1 MGADMKNR
9 RCALAAMLVALCV
22 VTDTVLAHHGFA
34 GRYDEENPVSLDG
47 VVIELQFINP
57 HSIIIFQVRDGD
69 GTVVR
74 WSGHLGSATSLR
86 NSEDWTKDTL
96 KPGDRVT
103 ILGARAING
112 AHDMLLSNESRISMT
127 DTGEEIKNSL
137 GTGIGQRG
145 F

>member
-1 MGADMKNR
+1 MGAEIKNW
-9 RCALAAMLVALCV
+9 RCALAAMLVVLCM

-34 GRYDEENPVSLDG
+34 GRYDEENPISLDG

-57 HSIIIFQVRDGD
+57 HSAIIFQVRDED
-69 GTVVR
+69 GKVVR
-74 WSGHLGSATSLR
+74 WSGHLGSATSLV
-86 NSEDWTKDTL
+86 NGEGWTKDTL

-112 AHDMLLSNESRISMT
+112 APDMLLSNESRITMT
-127 DTGEEIKNSL
+127 ETGEEIKNSL

>member
-1 MGADMKNR
+1 MRDR
-9 RCALAAMLVALCV
+9 RYALAALLLGLCMV
-22 VTDTVLAHHGFA
+22 SATVFAHHGFA
-34 GRYDEENPVSLDG
+34 GRYDEEHPITLDG

-57 HSIIIFQVRDGD
+57 HAAIIFQVRDED
-69 GTVVR
+69 GKVVR
-74 WSGHLGSATSLR
+74 WSGYLGSATSL
-86 NSEDWTKDTL
+86 NKSEGWTKNTL
-96 KPGDRVT
+96 KPGDRIT

-112 AHDMLLSNESRISMT
+112 APDMLLSNESRITMT

>member
-1 MGADMKNR
+1 MKDGKY
-9 RCALAAMLVALCV
+9 ALAALLLGFCMVSA
-22 VTDTVLAHHGFA
+22 TVFAHHGFA
-34 GRYDEENPVSLDG
+34 GRYDEEHPITLDG

-57 HSIIIFQVRDGD
+57 HAAILFQVRDENGK
-69 GTVVR
+69 VVR
-74 WSGHLGSATSLR
+74 WSGYLGSATSL
-86 NSEDWTKDTL
+86 NKSEGWTKNTL
-96 KPGDRVT
+96 KPGDRIT

-112 AHDMLLSNESRISMT
+112 APDMLLSNESRITMT

>member
-1 MGADMKNR
+1 MRDR
-9 RCALAAMLVALCV
+9 RYALAALLLGLCMV
-22 VTDTVLAHHGFA
+22 SATVFSHHGFA
-34 GRYDEENPVSLDG
+34 GRYDEEHPITLDG

-57 HSIIIFQVRDGD
+57 HAAIIFQVRNEDGK
-69 GTVVR
+69 VVR
-74 WSGHLGSATSLR
+74 WSGYLGSATSL
-86 NSEDWTKDTL
+86 NKSEGWTKNTL
-96 KPGDRVT
+96 KPGDRIT

-112 AHDMLLSNESRISMT
+112 APDMLLSNESRITMT

>member
-1 MGADMKNR
+1 MRER
-9 RCALAAMLVALCV
+9 RYALAALLLGLCMV
-22 VTDTVLAHHGFA
+22 SATVFAHHGFA
-34 GRYDEENPVSLDG
+34 GRYDEEHPITLDG

-57 HSIIIFQVRDGD
+57 HAAIIFQVRDED
-69 GTVVR
+69 GKVVR
-74 WSGHLGSATSLR
+74 WSGYLGSATSL
-86 NSEDWTKDTL
+86 NKSEGWTKNTL
-96 KPGDRVT
+96 KPGDRIT

-112 AHDMLLSNESRISMT
+112 APDMLLSNESRITMT

>member
-1 MGADMKNR
+1 MKDR
-9 RCALAAMLVALCV
+9 RYALATLLLGLCMV
-22 VTDTVLAHHGFA
+22 SATVFAHHGFA
-34 GRYDEENPVSLDG
+34 GRYDEEHPITLDG

-57 HSIIIFQVRDGD
+57 HAAIIFQVRDENGK
-69 GTVVR
+69 VVR
-74 WSGHLGSATSLR
+74 WSGYLGSATSL
-86 NSEDWTKDTL
+86 NKSEGWTKNTL
-96 KPGDRVT
+96 KPGDRIT

-112 AHDMLLSNESRISMT
+112 APDMLLSNESRITMT

>member
-1 MGADMKNR
+1 MRER
-9 RCALAAMLVALCV
+9 RYALAALLLGLCMV
-22 VTDTVLAHHGFA
+22 SASVFAHHGFA
-34 GRYDEENPVSLDG
+34 GRYDEEHPITLDG

-57 HSIIIFQVRDGD
+57 HAAIIFQVRDED
-69 GTVVR
+69 GKVVR
-74 WSGHLGSATSLR
+74 WSGYLGSATSL
-86 NSEDWTKDTL
+86 NKSEGWTKNTL
-96 KPGDRVT
+96 KPGDRIT

-112 AHDMLLSNESRISMT
+112 APDMLLSNESRITMT

>member
-1 MGADMKNR
+1 MRDR
-9 RCALAAMLVALCV
+9 RYALAALLLGLCMV
-22 VTDTVLAHHGFA
+22 SATVFAHHGFA
-34 GRYDEENPVSLDG
+34 GRYDEEHPITLDG

-57 HSIIIFQVRDGD
+57 HAAIIFQVRDENGK
-69 GTVVR
+69 VVR
-74 WSGHLGSATSLR
+74 WSGYLGSATSL
-86 NSEDWTKDTL
+86 NKSEGWTKNTL
-96 KPGDRVT
+96 KPGDRIT

-112 AHDMLLSNESRISMT
+112 APDMLLSNESRITMT

>member
-1 MGADMKNR
+1 MRDR
-9 RCALAAMLVALCV
+9 RYALAALLLGLCMV
-22 VTDTVLAHHGFA
+22 SATVFAHHGFA
-34 GRYDEENPVSLDG
+34 GRYDEEHPITLDG

-57 HSIIIFQVRDGD
+57 HAAIIFQVRDED
-69 GTVVR
+69 GKVVR
-74 WSGHLGSATSLR
+74 WGGYLGSATSL
-86 NSEDWTKDTL
+86 NKSEGWTKNTL
-96 KPGDRVT
+96 KPGDRIT

-112 AHDMLLSNESRISMT
+112 APDMLLSNESRITMT